1 MKPSNNSV
9 DAQHLPSGSG
19 SSEKSTASPSSSSNG
34 SPTDGGTDNDSSSFR
49 DTQSLKGNDFTNNS
63 SDSTQS
69 KCLSSTSDIAG
80 GECSSSSVTQGNKRK
95 RKTSSRKS
103 LLAKMLSFEDEL
115 STDESCADEGEASTE
130 SITLKSPDN
139 VTESSPLSKT
149 GSEEFL
155 ASNADVEEGS
165 YEELWEKCLIS
176 ALSLFEDYGD
186 IVSIGDSSETLDQ
199 SNVIISLGNSNRKTE
214 TGRELA
220 KVTMQRE
227 DAFNSTLKMEG
238 GREFAKD
245 SIQIEDAFNLNL
257 KAEEERGIGNE
268 SVQKKKE
275 FL

>member
-34 SPTDGGTDNDSSSFR
+34 SPTDGRTDKDSSSFR
-49 DTQSLKGNDFTNNS
+49 DTQSLNGNDFTNNS

-69 KCLSSTSDIAG
+69 KCSSSTSDIAG

-130 SITLKSPDN
+130 SITLKSPD

-227 DAFNSTLKMEG
+227 DAFSSTLKMEG

-268 SVQKKKE
+268 SVQKEKE

>member
-19 SSEKSTASPSSSSNG
+19 SSEKSTASPSFSSNG
-34 SPTDGGTDNDSSSFR
+34 SPTDVGTDKDSSSFS
-49 DTQSLKGNDFTNNS
+49 DTQSLKGNDFTDNS
-63 SDSTQS
+63 SDSTLS
-69 KCLSSTSDIAG
+69 KCSCSTSYIAG

-139 VTESSPLSKT
+139 VTECSPQSKT

-165 YEELWEKCLIS
+165 YQELWEKCLMS

-214 TGRELA
+214 TGPEFA
-220 KVTMQRE
+220 EVTMQRE

-238 GREFAKD
+238 GQEFAKG

-257 KAEEERGIGNE
+257 KAEEERGIGDE
-268 SVQKKKE
+268 SVQKEKE

>member
-1 MKPSNNSV
+1 
-9 DAQHLPSGSG
+9 
-19 SSEKSTASPSSSSNG
+19 
-34 SPTDGGTDNDSSSFR
+34 
-49 DTQSLKGNDFTNNS
+49 
-63 SDSTQS
+63 
-69 KCLSSTSDIAG
+69 
-80 GECSSSSVTQGNKRK
+80 
-95 RKTSSRKS
+95 
-103 LLAKMLSFEDEL
+103 MLSFEDEL

-130 SITLKSPDN
+130 SITLKSPDT

-165 YEELWEKCLIS
+165 YEELWEKCLMS

-227 DAFNSTLKMEG
+227 DAFN
-238 GREFAKD
+238 
-245 SIQIEDAFNLNL
+245 LNL

-268 SVQKKKE
+268 SVQKEKE